1 MVLGYEPFHGRCPFA
16 GSGSVMPLRGLMK
29 ELLDM
34 GRKLR
39 AGLLKTAALCLPVLL
54 GGCKMVLLD
63 PKGQIGLDER
73 NLIFLAL
80 GLMLLVVLP
89 VIFMA
94 LFFAWHYRESNTKA
108 TYMPDWGHSN
118 KIEAVVWGVPIVIIC
133 ILGYVTWKTTHQLEP
148 SRPIASKNKT
158 LDVEVVSLD
167 WKWLF
172 IYPKQN
178 IAVVNQL
185 AFPVNT
191 PVRFDITSATVMN
204 SFFIPQIGSQIYA
217 MAGMDSKLHLISDKV
232 GTYFGLSSDFSGKG
246 FYGMHFK
253 AKVMT
258 DADFAAWVANAKKA
272 PTQLTKANYELL
284 AKPSENNPVQFY
296 SGVDPDLFGNILS
309 QYLKPGMKPTKA
321 AVKPSAPGVAHV
333 G

>member
-1 MVLGYEPFHGRCPFA
+1 
-16 GSGSVMPLRGLMK
+16 
-29 ELLDM
+29 M

-39 AGLLKTAALCLPVLL
+39 AGLMKTAALCLPVLL

-73 NLIFLAL
+73 NLIFLAV
-80 GLMLLVVLP
+80 GLMLLVVVP

-94 LFFAWHYRESNTKA
+94 LFFAWHYRASNKKA
-108 TYMPDWGHSN
+108 TYKPEWDYSG
-118 KIEAVVWGVPIVIIC
+118 KIESVVWGVPILIIVV
-133 ILGYVTWKTTHQLEP
+133 LGYVTWKSTHELEP
-148 SRPIASKNKT
+148 SNPIDTAVKP
-158 LDVEVVSLD
+158 LHVEVVSLD

-172 IYPKQN
+172 IYPEQG
-178 IAVVNQL
+178 IATVNEL
-185 AFPVNT
+185 AFPVNM
-191 PVRFDITSATVMN
+191 PVKFDITSATVMN

-246 FYGMHFK
+246 FYGMHFN

-258 DADFAAWVANAKKA
+258 KADFDAWVAAAKKS
-272 PTQLTKANYELL
+272 PNQLTAANYAKL
-284 AKPSENNPVQFY
+284 AQPSENVAPEAY
-296 SGVDPDLFGNILS
+296 SAVDPTLFQTILFK
-309 QYLKPGMKPTKA
+309 YMKPGMKTPTKA
-321 AVKPSAPGVAHV
+321 AEKPVAPGAAHV